1 MRLKFLLSKHYRSK
15 SMLARN
21 IKPAT
26 RAVLDV
32 TDKRALGA
40 AKRSLV
46 IMSEALNIPVTN
58 FPKPTM
64 EAIRHFDGEL

>member
-1 MRLKFLLSKHYRSK
+1 
-15 SMLARN
+15 MLARD

-64 EAIRHFDGEL
+64 EAV